1 MTLARAK
8 LPKSYCDLLD
18 AMAPGVLITNC
29 DGQINHGNTAFQTL
43 SGISASELFGLH
55 WSRFLDAENG
65 PQFPTALP
73 NSTDDEQPLVFDACL
88 MACTGE
94 RRWTRHSVVK
104 LDSNQIPSG
113 HVHTIE
119 DISAIKGAEQTATTA
134 HEALLRECE
143 RARVTLECIGDAVI
157 STDAAGLV
165 TYLNAVA
172 EDLTGWSREAA
183 LGQPFNRVFRVVD
196 SDTGEPARNPAEWA
210 MESLEIVEIPANS
223 LLLRPDG
230 SELAIEDS
238 AAPILDA
245 DGHLTGAV
253 VIFRD
258 HKMSRENTTRMAHLA
273 RHDSLTGLP
282 NRLAFAE
289 YFEQS
294 IKTGPTSSKNRLVCC
309 LSTWTISSRSMTD
322 WGTRRA
328 TGFLRDVSRKL
339 TSCVRSTDLVCRH
352 GGDEFVVLLSG
363 INHPED
369 AGGVAAKIWKAAAR
383 PFHIQGHSV
392 ELELSIGI
400 SLYPDDGDDLEL
412 LMQRADAAMYC
423 GQTRGWKR
431 ILFLSGRYAETGL
444 NSETLWN
451 SSCIKDR

>member
-1 MTLARAK
+1 VTLARAK

-94 RRWTRHSVVK
+94 RRWTRYSVVK

-294 IKTGPTSSKNRLVCC
+294 IKLARRHQKQVGLLFIDLDNFKQVNDRLGHKAGDR
-309 LSTWTISSRSMTD
+309 L
-322 WGTRRA
+322 
-328 TGFLRDVSRKL
+328 LRDVSRKL

-423 GQTRGWKR
+423 AKHEGGNEYCFYQDGMLRPV
-431 ILFLSGRYAETGL
+431 
-444 NSETLWN
+444 
-451 SSCIKDR
+451 

>member
-294 IKTGPTSSKNRLVCC
+294 IKLARRHQKQVGLLFIDLDNFKQVNDRLGHKAGDR
-309 LSTWTISSRSMTD
+309 L
-322 WGTRRA
+322 
-328 TGFLRDVSRKL
+328 LRDVSRKL

-423 GQTRGWKR
+423 AKHEGGNEYCFYQDGMLRPV
-431 ILFLSGRYAETGL
+431 
-444 NSETLWN
+444 
-451 SSCIKDR
+451 

>member
-1 MTLARAK
+1 VTLARAK

-294 IKTGPTSSKNRLVCC
+294 IKLARRHQKQVGLLFIDLDNFKQVNDRLGHKAGDR
-309 LSTWTISSRSMTD
+309 L
-322 WGTRRA
+322 
-328 TGFLRDVSRKL
+328 LRDVSRKL

-423 GQTRGWKR
+423 AKHEGGNEYCFYQDGMLRPV
-431 ILFLSGRYAETGL
+431 
-444 NSETLWN
+444 
-451 SSCIKDR
+451 

>member
-1 MTLARAK
+1 VTLARAK

-29 DGQINHGNTAFQTL
+29 DGQIIHGNTAFQTL

-73 NSTDDEQPLVFDACL
+73 NSADDEQPLVFDACL

-157 STDAAGLV
+157 STDAGGLV

-294 IKTGPTSSKNRLVCC
+294 ISLARRHQRKVGLLFIDLDNFKQVNDRLGHKAGDR
-309 LSTWTISSRSMTD
+309 L
-322 WGTRRA
+322 
-328 TGFLRDVSRKL
+328 LRDVSRKL

-352 GGDEFVVLLSG
+352 GGDEFVVLLSE

-423 GQTRGWKR
+423 AKHEGGNEYCFYQDGMLRPV
-431 ILFLSGRYAETGL
+431 
-444 NSETLWN
+444 
-451 SSCIKDR
+451 